1 MTPHTYTH
9 LDMDQVFRIAEI
21 ERGQAAGERIVGLF
35 RYEGYD
41 RGKRGPS
48 LIMVADIA
56 SSLYAYE
63 QLLDTLN
70 EAAEQTRRLLAAYE
84 GDPMARFEKLV
95 QRLNEAVATFVER
108 EPTAIAWNRV
118 NLFLLESQD
127 DMLCVTGTGRLS
139 NMFLQKQSD
148 GSWKGFDL
156 FGSLEQPKE
165 IDPKKPFAS
174 FICGDMKQGD
184 VLFAGTQN
192 FEPLRGELRI
202 AEYLK
207 TLPPVTAALEI
218 KQELD
223 RRDIPDDFAALVAW
237 LSPAS
242 REEKIEAVEEAGKS
256 TRSIEQMYSRE
267 QETEGVLSPA
277 VRKPKT
283 AATLFGLFADLSA
296 RFKQRRNTSS
306 SDPIAMAGMRTT
318 TAGMGTTLTVKR
330 KRQLIAAG
338 SIGLVLLV
346 GGIWFQQSQKAKAEQ
361 TFWNGMFDQATDRKT
376 QAEANIVYNNDT
388 RANQLVKEGRDLVN
402 GLDEKTKERKD
413 AKKKILGEFDELA
426 LKLRREVRV
435 ENPPEIAAA
444 ALGAANGS
452 LTTVS
457 AAGGAVYA
465 TDAVTNQL
473 IEVKPA
479 TRETKRVAIPD
490 GAGRIIAAW
499 PGASGIYFLNENR
512 RLYVF
517 NQTNASFAEVAWTQ
531 SKVSSTKAFAVYGRR
546 FYMLD
551 IASNMVW
558 RYAPSGSGISQ
569 EAAYLKQNS
578 TSLAEATGITVD
590 QNVWLSFRDG
600 TVRRYSQ
607 GADDGFAL
615 PVIDPPLTNISAIWT
630 DDVSNLFVV
639 ADSVGKRVLVF
650 RKDGRLIVQYTS
662 PVLIGPISVHA
673 DRDAKKIYVADG
685 TKIFQFDL
693 PNP

>member
-1 MTPHTYTH
+1 
-9 LDMDQVFRIAEI
+9 MDQVFRIAEI
-21 ERGQAAGERIVGLF
+21 ERSQAAGERIVGLF

-127 DMLCVTGTGRLS
+127 GMLCITGTGRLS
-139 NMFLQKQSD
+139 NMFLQKQAD

-207 TLPPVTAALEI
+207 TLPPVSAALEI

-223 RRDIPDDFAALVAW
+223 RRDTTDDFAALVAW

-256 TRSIEQMYSRE
+256 TRSIEKMYSRE
-267 QETEGVLSPA
+267 QEAEGVLSPA
-277 VRKPKT
+277 VRTHKT
-283 AATLFGLFADLSA
+283 AATLFGLFADLTA
-296 RFKQRRNTSS
+296 RLKQRRSRS
-306 SDPIAMAGMRTT
+306 GDPIAMAGMRTT

-338 SIGLVLLV
+338 AVGLVLLI
-346 GGIWFQQSQKAKAEQ
+346 GGVWFQQSQKAKAEQ
-361 TFWNGMFDQATDRKT
+361 TLWNTMFDQATDRKT

-402 GLDEKTKERKD
+402 GLDEKTNERKD
-413 AKKKILGEFDELA
+413 AKKKILGEFDDLA
-426 LKLRREVRV
+426 QKLRRETKV
-435 ENPPEIAAA
+435 ENPPEIASA

-452 LTTVS
+452 LTTVA
-457 AAGGAVYA
+457 AAGGAVYT
-465 TDAVTNQL
+465 TDAVANQL

-499 PGASGIYFLNENR
+499 PGASGIYLMNANR
-512 RLYVF
+512 HLYVF
-517 NQTNASFAEVAWTQ
+517 NQTNATFAEVAWAQ
-531 SKVSSTKAFAVYGRR
+531 SKVSSTRAFAVYGRR

-551 IASNMVW
+551 TASNMVW
-558 RYAPSGSGISQ
+558 RYAPSGSGINQ
-569 EAAYLKQNS
+569 ETAYLKQNS

-590 QNVWLSFRDG
+590 QNVWLSFSDG
-600 TVRRYSQ
+600 AVRRYNQ

-615 PVIDPPLTNISAIWT
+615 PTIDPPLTNISAIWT

-639 ADSVGKRVLVF
+639 TDSVGKRVLVF
-650 RKDGRLIVQYTS
+650 RKDGRLIIQYTS
-662 PVLIGPISVHA
+662 PVLTGPTSVHA

>member
-1 MTPHTYTH
+1 
-9 LDMDQVFRIAEI
+9 MDQVFRIAEI
-21 ERGQAAGERIVGLF
+21 ERSQAAGERIVGLF

-41 RGKRGPS
+41 RGKRGPT

-118 NLFLLESQD
+118 NLFLMEFQD
-127 DMLCVTGTGRLS
+127 GMLCVTGTGRLS
-139 NMFLQKQSD
+139 NMFLQKQDD
-148 GSWKGFDL
+148 GGWKGFDL
-156 FGSLEQPKE
+156 FGSLEQPTD

-174 FICGDMKQGD
+174 FICGDIKQGD

-192 FEPLRGELRI
+192 FEALRGDLKI
-202 AEYLK
+202 AENLK

-223 RRDIPDDFAALVAW
+223 RRDLADDFAALVAW
-237 LSPAS
+237 VSPAT

-256 TRSIEQMYSRE
+256 TRSVEKMYSRE

-277 VRKPKT
+277 VRTPKT
-283 AATLFGLFADLSA
+283 AATLVGVFADLTA
-296 RFKQRRNTSS
+296 RFKQRRAKS
-306 SDPIAMAGMRTT
+306 SDPVAVAGMRTT
-318 TAGMGTTLTVKR
+318 AAGMGSTLTVKR
-330 KRQLIAAG
+330 KRQLIAVGAVA
-338 SIGLVLLV
+338 LVLLV
-346 GGIWFQQSQKAKAEQ
+346 GGLWFQSSQKAKAEQ
-361 TFWNGMFDQATDRKT
+361 AFWNSMFDQATDRKT

-388 RANQLVKEGRDLVN
+388 RANQLVKEGRDLAN
-402 GLDEKTKERKD
+402 GLDEKTNGRRD
-413 AKKKILGEFDELA
+413 AKEKILGEFDELA
-426 LKLRREVRV
+426 QKLRREVTV

-444 ALGAANGS
+444 SLGAADGS
-452 LTTVS
+452 LGTVS
-457 AAGGAVYA
+457 AAAGAVYA
-465 TDAVTNQL
+465 TDAVANQL

-479 TRETKRVAIPD
+479 TRETKRHNLPEN
-490 GAGRIIAAW
+490 AGRIVASW
-499 PGASGIYFLNENR
+499 PGASGIYLLNENR
-512 RLYVF
+512 RLFVF
-517 NQTNASFAEVAWTQ
+517 NQTNATFTEVSWTQ

-551 IASNMVW
+551 TASNMVW
-558 RYAPSGSGISQ
+558 RYAPSGSGIAQ
-569 EAAYLKQNS
+569 ETAYLKQNS
-578 TSLAEATGITVD
+578 TSLADATGITVD

-615 PVIDPPLTNISAIWT
+615 PVIDPPLTNASAIWT

-639 ADSVGKRVLVF
+639 ADTAGKRVLVF
-650 RKDGRLIVQYTS
+650 RKDGRLIVQYKS
-662 PVLIGPISVHA
+662 PVLTGPISVHA

-685 TKIFQFDL
+685 NKVYQFDL